1 MCTRARAADAFHT
14 HQNFGPSLDN
24 NEWHFIFSF
33 FVHHRNTLN
42 FWIQTIFGDV
52 YLSDSVGL
60 IMIITMRWELY
71 TQQLHLHIYRMHAQ
85 KNAFSSV
92 FFLFSFSNDKW
103 RRKRITSSKSKL
115 TSLLQLLN
123 LNISLKKMFCLGK
136 IRMQKMKW
144 WARLALSFETQ
155 NRKVRFLW
163 GILFTSKWFLR
174 RDKTEIK
181 GTFQPN
187 SIHYVCVG
195 CCTCSLTRANLKTNQ
210 KNLANKSHI

>member
-1 MCTRARAADAFHT
+1 M
-14 HQNFGPSLDN
+14 SLDN

-115 TSLLQLLN
+115 N
-123 LNISLKKMFCLGK
+123 LNISLKKCSALVKYECKRWNDEHGWRWVSKRK
-136 IRMQKMKW
+136 IAKCD
-144 WARLALSFETQ
+144 SFGG
-155 NRKVRFLW
+155 FYL
-163 GILFTSKWFLR
+163 
-174 RDKTEIK
+174 
-181 GTFQPN
+181 
-187 SIHYVCVG
+187 
-195 CCTCSLTRANLKTNQ
+195 RANDSSGVTKLKSKGLFSQIRFTMCALVVARVHWPEPIWKRTKKIWQTNLIFNWHN
-210 KNLANKSHI
+210 KNAVKRTKRFDLDLHRVYF